1 MPTPIRPPPKV
12 LLIHD
17 GTDVEAHFQHL
28 SDAGLTVAK
37 AHGDDA
43 VAAAIKLQPDII
55 VLDFDHRDPSAKRHN
70 VIVLAMHK
78 PWSRV
83 LLEIVKC
90 DVRCANCHRK
100 RTAQQFGWRKAR
112 GWLDEDRRLLAAEL
126 AS

>member
-55 VLDFDHRDPSAKRHN
+55 VLDFRCDGEIMARLKSDPATRKIP
-70 VIVLAMHK
+70 VIAL
-78 PWSRV
+78 
-83 LLEIVKC
+83 
-90 DVRCANCHRK
+90 
-100 RTAQQFGWRKAR
+100 
-112 GWLDEDRRLLAAEL
+112 AEL
-126 AS
+126 GPGGAAALDVLH